1 MEAGI
6 ARHGRAEY
14 DGDIDAVM
22 ATVGADPVWE
32 FHPLG
37 VRITGRDAVRAA
49 YEVQLRHLVPRIA
62 GSRVRTLNHGPGT
75 YTREA
80 EYEVRLPDG
89 SSAWGQGITVYEF
102 DRDGL
107 MTAERIYGSG
117 ALVPLVER
125 CFPPDVLRLTGVT
138 VLR

>member
-1 MEAGI
+1 MDAAI

-14 DGDIDAVM
+14 DGDVEAVM
-22 ATVGADPVWE
+22 ATIGAAPVWE

-37 VRITGRDAVRAA
+37 VRVTGRDAVRAV

-62 GSRVRTLNHGPGT
+62 SSRVRTVNHGPGT
-75 YTREA
+75 CTREA

-89 SSAWGQGITVYEF
+89 STAWGQGITVYEF
-102 DRDGL
+102 DPDGL

-125 CFPPDVLRLTGVT
+125 CFPPEVLRVPGVA